1 MFNRNNQERL
11 ERQQDRIDSGLVSKQ
26 FPGVAGISVTMKY
39 SERGGIAIE
48 RVVHFYP
55 SSYAFF
61 HVACLSHDCVNG
73 GFDLFQAVYMMVR
86 NHREVSTGELACD
99 DEGSRPGHSN
109 IAYEIAIRYA

>member
-1 MFNRNNQERL
+1 MFSRNQQERL
-11 ERQQDRIDSGLVSKQ
+11 EREQERIDSGLVSSQ
-26 FPGVAGISVTMKY
+26 YPGVAGISVNMKY
-39 SERGGIAIE
+39 TQRGGIAIE

-61 HVACLSHDCVNG
+61 HVACLSQDCANG
-73 GFDLFQAVYMMVR
+73 GFDLSQSIYMMVR

-99 DEGSRPGHSN
+99 GEGPRPGHSN